1 MTTLRFTGGHVLAPN
16 AVWTGCE
23 IVVEGDRIASVIPVE
38 GDADGAIDL
47 AGGWLMPGFIDTQ
60 VNGGGGV
67 LLNND
72 LSVDAC
78 ATIARAHAAYGTT
91 ALLPTLISE
100 TPELVAQAMDVT
112 DAAIRAGVAG
122 IIGVHIEGPVLNPER
137 KGIHDAG
144 RFRALDDEMLAIL
157 TRPHAGRVMVTL
169 APERTHP
176 GTIAALVAGGVI
188 VSAGH
193 TEATH
198 DEAVAAFDAGLSGI
212 THLFNAMPAMQ
223 QRAPG
228 IVGAALDDPR
238 PWCGLIV
245 DGVHVDPVVLRIA
258 IAARGSDRMM
268 LVTDAMSSVGAT
280 DKDFIL
286 QGRHIRVADGI
297 CRFADG
303 TLAGSD
309 LDMAAAVRNAIR
321 DVGVS
326 PATASRMAS
335 ASPAVFLGLGHER
348 GTIAPGLRADLVQ
361 LDSDFGPQATFIG
374 GSVVA

>member
-1 MTTLRFTGGHVLAPN
+1 MTRLRFTGGHVVA
-16 AVWTGCE
+16 ADTVWTGCE
-23 IVVEGDRIASVIPVE
+23 ITLDGDRIAAVVPVE
-38 GDADGAIDL
+38 GSGGIDL

-72 LSVDAC
+72 LSVAAC

-100 TPELVAQAMDVT
+100 TPDLVAAAMDVT
-112 DAAIRAGVAG
+112 DAAIRSGVPG
-122 IIGVHIEGPVLNPER
+122 IVGVHIEGPVLNPDR

-144 RFRALDDEMLAIL
+144 RFRRLDDEMLAIL
-157 TRPHAGRVMVTL
+157 TRRHAGKVMVTL
-169 APERTHP
+169 APERTDLA
-176 GTIAALVAGGVI
+176 TIAALVAAGVI

-193 TEATH
+193 TEASF
-198 DEAVAAFDAGLSGI
+198 DEAMAAFDAGLSGI

-223 QRAPG
+223 QRTPG

-245 DGVHVDPVVLRIA
+245 DGVHVDPAVLRIA
-258 IAARGSDRMM
+258 IAARGAERMM
-268 LVTDAMSSVGAT
+268 LVTDAMSSVGAVS
-280 DKDFIL
+280 KDFVL

-297 CRFADG
+297 CRFEDG

-309 LDMAAAVRNAIR
+309 LDMASAVRNTVRNVRI
-321 DVGVS
+321 D
-326 PATASRMAS
+326 PAVASRMAS
-335 ASPAVFLGLGHER
+335 ATPAAFLGIDHDR
-348 GTIAPGLRADLVQ
+348 GTIAAGLRADLVQ
-361 LDSDFGPQATFIG
+361 LDADLAPVATWIG
-374 GSVVA
+374 GSPHP

>member
-1 MTTLRFTGGHVLAPN
+1 MTTLRFTGGQVVAAD
-16 AVWTGCE
+16 AVWSGCE
-23 IVVEGDRIASVIPVE
+23 IVLDGDRIASLAPAE
-38 GDADGAIDL
+38 GSGGIDL

-72 LSVDAC
+72 LSVDAV
-78 ATIARAHAAYGTT
+78 ATIAAAHAAYGTT

-100 TPELVAQAMDVT
+100 TPDLIAAAMDAT
-112 DAAIRAGVAG
+112 DAAIRAGVPG
-122 IIGVHIEGPVLNPER
+122 VVGVHIEGPVLNPER

-144 RFRALDDEMLAIL
+144 RFRALDTAMLAVL

-169 APERTHP
+169 APERCAP
-176 GTIAALVAGGVI
+176 ESIAALVAAGVI

-193 TEATH
+193 TEASYA
-198 DEAVAAFDAGLSGI
+198 EATAAFDAGLSGI

-238 PWCGLIV
+238 PWCGIIV
-245 DGVHVDPVVLRIA
+245 DGVHVDPAVLRIA
-258 IAARGSDRMM
+258 LAARGTDRMM

-280 DKDFIL
+280 DKDFVL

-309 LDMAAAVRNAIR
+309 LDMAAAVANSVR
-321 DVGVS
+321 DLKLS
-326 PATASRMAS
+326 PATASRLAS
-335 ASPAVFLGLGHER
+335 GNPADFLGLAHER
-348 GTIAPGLRADLVQ
+348 GTIAPGQRADLVQ
-361 LDSDFGPQATFIG
+361 LDAGFAPVATWIG
-374 GSVVA
+374 GVTRA